1 VTTVGKTVAAYASV
15 SRDSWGWDSD
25 FFFFQ
30 VPEQYK
36 LFLRLIVK
44 KRSYSCV
51 EDSEEPAS
59 LVKHSLISATAYI
72 YAGQFYIGVLAC
84 FIR

>member
-1 VTTVGKTVAAYASV
+1 VIHGGGIATFS
-15 SRDSWGWDSD
+15 
-25 FFFFQ
+25 FFQ
-30 VPEQYK
+30 APEQYK
-36 LFLRLIVK
+36 LFLRLIVR
-44 KRSYSCV
+44 KRSYSCL

-72 YAGQFYIGVLAC
+72 YAGQFYIAVLAC